1 MESVGSL
8 ETPGGA
14 AAAAPETP
22 TAPAAPETPTAPA
35 APAAPEAP
43 AAPATPAAP
52 DTPAT
57 PGSGHW
63 SDSMPETW
71 KEHLKGLET
80 ADAALDALRRG
91 VAYTPA
97 MKPEDVQIT
106 LPEGVEQDPAAL
118 DAYRKACVEQG
129 LTPKQAQEM
138 VNWHLAN
145 QREAQARQEETE
157 AANLEKAWGPATEA
171 NRQKALGMFTT
182 LDRRM
187 GGRLAESGFGQAI
200 ASSAVAIE
208 TLHMLSELVSEDNIG
223 TGSGAA
229 APQQPMSKVEF
240 YNSMFPHK

>member
-22 TAPAAPETPTAPA
+22 TAPAAPA
-35 APAAPEAP
+35 APTTPE
-43 AAPATPAAP
+43 APATPAVP
-52 DTPAT
+52 DTPAP
-57 PGSGHW
+57 PGIGHW

-71 KEHLKGLET
+71 QEHLKGLET

-106 LPEGVEQDPAAL
+106 LPEGVAQDPTAL

-129 LTPKQAQEM
+129 LTPKQAQGM
-138 VNWHLAN
+138 VNWHLAE
-145 QREAQARQEETE
+145 QQAAQAKQEQAE
-157 AANLEKAWGPATEA
+157 AASLEEAWGPATEA
-171 NRQKALGMFTT
+171 NRQKALGLFTT

-187 GGRLAESGFGQAI
+187 GGRLAESGFGQAV

-208 TLHMLSELVSEDNIG
+208 TLHMLSELVSEDTIG
-223 TGSGAA
+223 TGSGTA
-229 APQQPMSKVEF
+229 APQKPMSKVEF
-240 YNSMFPHK
+240 YNSMFPRK

>member
-22 TAPAAPETPTAPA
+22 TAPAAPTVPEAPVAPTAP
-35 APAAPEAP
+35 EVP

-52 DTPAT
+52 E
-57 PGSGHW
+57 GGHW
-63 SDSMPETW
+63 SDAMPETW

-97 MKPEDVQIT
+97 TKAEDVQIT
-106 LPEGVEQDPAAL
+106 LPEGMAQDPAAL
-118 DAYRKACVEQG
+118 DSYRKACVEQG

-138 VNWHLAN
+138 VNWHLAE
-145 QREAQARQEETE
+145 QQAAQAKQEQAE
-157 AANLEKAWGPATEA
+157 AEALEEAWGPATEA

-208 TLHMLSELVSEDNIG
+208 TLHMLSELVSEDTIG
-223 TGSGAA
+223 TGTGVA
-229 APQQPMSKVEF
+229 APAKPMSKVEF
-240 YNSMFPHK
+240 YNSMFPRK